1 MKNIRAIRFYVTIAA
16 LLITIVWS
24 GICISKVILIDNDS
38 NHEKAVD
45 GNLIDNE
52 SLNKDLKISLT
63 QKDTKNETVMTLSE
77 VKDMY
82 NLKDNVTKEELD
94 SALKNDGYVADTEVE
109 LDNELFYNQ
118 LIKPNKYYIQEYNEH
133 LSPLL

>member
-52 SLNKDLKISLT
+52 SLYKGYQQRKSYQSHSTAIIASIVSSAGSSSSSNSIS
-63 QKDTKNETVMTLSE
+63 NSW
-77 VKDMY
+77 
-82 NLKDNVTKEELD
+82 
-94 SALKNDGYVADTEVE
+94 
-109 LDNELFYNQ
+109 
-118 LIKPNKYYIQEYNEH
+118 
-133 LSPLL
+133 